1 VEQVTRIGLDT
12 SKQVF
17 VVHGVDAAER
27 PVLRR
32 KLRRAEV
39 EPFFARLPPALIG
52 LEACGGSHHWARRL
66 RELGHEVRLLPPQ
79 YVKAYL
85 KRGKNDARDAEAIC
99 EALGRPT
106 MTSVPVKSAE
116 QQAALL
122 LHTARDLLLK
132 QRTMLVNA
140 IRGHAAEFGVCA
152 PLGLDKVEELL
163 KRVAEDESVPALARD
178 IVALLEKQLDGLQER
193 IEVLERRL
201 IAWHRQCALSRRL
214 ATIPGIGPI
223 TATALAMKVPDPTV
237 FKSARH
243 FAAWL
248 GLTPKDHSTAGR
260 QRLGG
265 ITRAG
270 DEDLR
275 RLLVVGATSVV
286 RHTRPGKGS
295 AWLLALIGRKPKK
308 LAAVAWANKAAR
320 VAWAMMVNGETYQ
333 LRVSPA

>member
-1 VEQVTRIGLDT
+1 MDKVIRVGLDT
-12 SKQVF
+12 SKRVF
-17 VVHGVDAAER
+17 VVHGVDVAER

-32 KLRRAEV
+32 KLGRGEV
-39 EPFFARLPPALIG
+39 LSFFARLPPTLIG
-52 LEACGGSHHWARRL
+52 LEACGGSHHWARELAR
-66 RELGHEVRLLPPQ
+66 LGHEVRLLPPQ

-85 KRGKNDARDAEAIC
+85 KRGKNDALDAEAIC

-106 MTSVPVKSAE
+106 MSFVPMKSPD
-116 QQAALL
+116 QQAALM
-122 LHTARDLLLK
+122 LHKARDLLLK
-132 QRTMLVNA
+132 QRIMLVNA

-152 PLGLDKVEELL
+152 AQGLGKVEELL
-163 KRVAEDESVPALARD
+163 KQVAEDEAIPALARD
-178 IVALLEKQLDGLQER
+178 VVTMLGQQLDGLQER

-201 IAWHRQCALSRRL
+201 LAWHRACALSRRL

-223 TATALAMKVPDPTV
+223 AATALAMKVPDPTV

-265 ITRAG
+265 ISRAG

-295 AWLLALIGRKPKK
+295 AWLLGLIGRKPKK

-320 VAWAMMVNGETYQ
+320 VAWAMMVNGEAYG
-333 LRVSPA
+333 LRAKAA

>member
-1 VEQVTRIGLDT
+1 VEQIIRIGLDT

-17 VVHGVDAAER
+17 VVHGVDMAER
-27 PVLRR
+27 LVLRR

-39 EPFFARLPPALIG
+39 ERFFAGLPPLRVG
-52 LEACGGSHHWARRL
+52 LEACGAAHHWARLLQR
-66 RELGHEVRLLPPQ
+66 LGHEVRLLPPQ
-79 YVKAYL
+79 YVKPFV

-99 EALGRPT
+99 EAMARP
-106 MTSVPVKSAE
+106 MMRFVPVKSEA
-116 QQAALL
+116 QQAALM
-122 LHTARDLLLK
+122 LHGARDLLVK

-152 PLGLDKVEELL
+152 AKGQGRVAELL
-163 KRVAEDESVPALARD
+163 KRVAADGAIPAVARN
-178 IVALLEKQLDGLQER
+178 ILALLGEQLAALQEQV
-193 IEVLERRL
+193 EALERGL
-201 IAWHRQCALSRRL
+201 LAWHQSCALSRRL

-223 TATALAMKVPDPTV
+223 AATALVMKVPDPAV
-237 FKSARH
+237 FRSARH

-270 DEDLR
+270 DEGLR
-275 RLLVVGATSVV
+275 RLLVVGATAVV
-286 RHTRPGKGS
+286 QHTKPGKGS
-295 AWLLALIGRKPKK
+295 AWLLGLIARKPRK

-320 VAWAMMVNGETYQ
+320 AAWAMMISGEAY
-333 LRVSPA
+333 RPGGAVA